1 MKAAPEST
9 LAITRIDRGWRLAAT
24 QWLPAPLERVFDF
37 FADAHNL
44 EVITPP
50 WLRFEVLTPRPIDL
64 HSGTLIDYRLRVR
77 GLPLR
82 WRSRIDGWDPPHRFT
97 DAMIRG
103 PYRFWRHTHTFAA
116 RDGGTPEE
124 LAEEVG
130 DLLFVVANLARH
142 LGVEPEAALRAA
154 NAKFTRRFEAIEARL
169 AATGKRPEDSTLDE
183 MDALWDAVKAAEK
196 AR

>member
-24 QWLPAPLERVFDF
+24 QWLPASLERVFDF

-116 RDGGTPEE
+116 RDGGT
-124 LAEEVG
+124 LASDAVDYG
-130 DLLFVVANLARH
+130 VPGGALVHRLFVGPDVRRIFTYRQQKLRDLFASARP
-142 LGVEPEAALRAA
+142 V
-154 NAKFTRRFEAIEARL
+154 T
-169 AATGKRPEDSTLDE
+169 
-183 MDALWDAVKAAEK
+183 
-196 AR
+196 